1 MALTATATVKLRK
14 EVTKIISMKNEL
26 VVSVSPARPNIMYA
40 VIQMNTIQETF
51 SALVTAVAEQSLS
64 MPKIII
70 YCQSKDDCAS
80 LYMYFKDMLREK
92 FVFPNDAPDLP
103 KYRMVDMYT
112 SSTDPEVKEV
122 IIQQF
127 SKKQTP
133 KVLIATVAFGMG
145 IDCKHVRQVIHFGP
159 PVDIESYVQ
168 ETGRAGRDGF
178 PALALLLVKPKK
190 NKVEESMTEYISNK
204 TICRRTQ
211 LFKNFDNWD
220 ESNIVDNC
228 CDICNN
234 ITDVSHNFVLLN

>member
-1 MALTATATVKLRK
+1 
-14 EVTKIISMKNEL
+14 MKNEL
-26 VVSVSPARPNIMYA
+26 VVSISPARLNIMYA

-80 LYMYFKDMLREK
+80 LYMCFKDMLYEK
-92 FVFPNDAPDLP
+92 FVFPSDAPDLP
-103 KYRMVDMYT
+103 NYRTVDMFT

-133 KVLIATVAFGMG
+133 KVLIVTVTFGMG
-145 IDCKHVRQVIHFGP
+145 IDCKDVHQVIHFGP

-168 ETGRAGRDGF
+168 ETGRAGHDGF
-178 PALALLLVKPKK
+178 PALALLVVKPKK
-190 NKVEESMTEYISNK
+190 VEESITDYISNK
-204 TICRRTQ
+204 TKCRRTQ
-211 LFKNFDNWD
+211 LFKNFDNWN
-220 ESNIVDNC
+220 ESNTVDNC

-234 ITDVSHNFVLLN
+234 ITDVLHNFVLLN

>member
-1 MALTATATVKLRK
+1 MLHEKL
-14 EVTKIISMKNEL
+14 
-26 VVSVSPARPNIMYA
+26 
-40 VIQMNTIQETF
+40 
-51 SALVTAVAEQSLS
+51 
-64 MPKIII
+64 
-70 YCQSKDDCAS
+70 
-80 LYMYFKDMLREK
+80 
-92 FVFPNDAPDLP
+92 VFPNDAPDLP
-103 KYRMVDMYT
+103 NYRMVDMYT

-190 NKVEESMTEYISNK
+190 IKWRK
-204 TICRRTQ
+204 A
-211 LFKNFDNWD
+211 
-220 ESNIVDNC
+220 
-228 CDICNN
+228 
-234 ITDVSHNFVLLN
+234 